1 MHDFTHHV
9 RGRRLVLSADE
20 AFGFYATTVLGYF
33 ADLVDQ
39 WRDGMTVR
47 VGWALFRLA
56 YDAEGDGARIQSPT
70 YGTSPELTFTD
81 DCSLGLWV
89 QAGQAA
95 TLLKAKVDPLDCGY
109 DDRIIYH
116 HDALASPRIYLERQ
130 GNTQPGDSGWY
141 VGPLPPTTQASPDNL
156 VSVHTFQLT
165 TVRPE
170 IMKLLMLPAG
180 TIALVDGHTVEEVVD
195 ADDRVLIRGPY

>member
-95 TLLKAKVDPLDCGY
+95 TLLKANVDPLDCGY

-116 HDALASPRIYLERQ
+116 HDALAFVDR
-130 GNTQPGDSGWY
+130 GGSGSD
-141 VGPLPPTTQASPDNL
+141 L
-156 VSVHTFQLT
+156 
-165 TVRPE
+165 R
-170 IMKLLMLPAG
+170 LLAG
-180 TIALVDGHTVEEVVD
+180 TVVIRT
-195 ADDRVLIRGPY
+195 DRDRHGPRMLANHMLHGREILACEAAMGDNNDSDNHGGPP